1 MHDSHQV
8 RRTAHVD
15 QSEQIHV
22 PESVGSDGLQTTRS
36 TKVDL
41 SNGVA
46 CPERVSCNIHH
57 ARINHDFRRS
67 AAALRVAIGRV
78 RTRRRVRVRVRTLR
92 CGRNGETPSQRD
104 EYRNVTP
111 SRACQHHHVLESEV
125 LHASSQVCYF

>member
-1 MHDSHQV
+1 MPDGQ
-8 RRTAHVD
+8 
-15 QSEQIHV
+15 QSTRATKIYRDDRV
-22 PESVGSDGLQTTRS
+22 ASVERLTSD
-36 TKVDL
+36 
-41 SNGVA
+41 
-46 CPERVSCNIHH
+46 IHH

-67 AAALRVAIGRV
+67 AAALRVAVGV
-78 RTRRRVRVRVRTLR
+78 RETRRRVRVRVRTLR